1 MPKKK
6 FIDKKH
12 STTFVLGHR
21 SQKDPL
27 LADENAPQ
35 NILIPLDQVPNLSRG
50 GISAAGVA
58 GSAGNA
64 KVIDLE
70 KRKEEQQKFGI
81 YFDDDYDYL
90 QHLKDSSE
98 VSTIKWDVVE
108 RIYAPNYEPEKE
120 VGESNS
126 ATKYEDLENVK
137 IKLPSSVFESE
148 YREDVG
154 LLNKAAQS
162 SGPRPDLD
170 PDVIAALDDDF
181 NHDDPE
187 NALEDNFI
195 ELANNGIV
203 DEVLNREPTAE
214 ELEGLFSDDEDVY
227 EDDENKLEND
237 ESDYEDEEND
247 SLGSLDGPAYS
258 FLDEETK
265 SHFTN
270 YSMSSS
276 VVRRN
281 KQLLLVD
288 DRFEKFFESYEDTEI
303 GALDCDEIEGDINPE
318 SDLLL
323 KYAEEF
329 QKDKKQEDDLNNKIV
344 NLAMNEEVSDDD
356 SDTELSD
363 DEQPKEK
370 WDCQSIVSTYSTT
383 KNRPKMIR
391 EPSKKNLIK
400 VSGRTGIPVG
410 VLGKGGL
417 TKDNL
422 KVLDEKYN
430 EEHGVPERR
439 QTIMSGMSS
448 IRSKNETTQE
458 RRERKQLVKEHRR
471 ERRLE
476 RKANT
481 DAFKDEKKRL
491 EKVRLNIKANVQGL
505 KL

>member
-12 STTFVLGHR
+12 ATTFVLGHR

-35 NILIPLDQVPNLSRG
+35 NILIPLDQVPDLSRG
-50 GISAAGVA
+50 GISTAGA
-58 GSAGNA
+58 GGSSNA
-64 KVIDLE
+64 KGIDPE
-70 KRKEEQQKFGI
+70 KRKEEQKKYGI

-90 QHLKDSSE
+90 QHLKDSDE

-120 VGESNS
+120 VVESS
-126 ATKYEDLENVK
+126 STTKYEDLENIK

-148 YREDVG
+148 FREEVG
-154 LLNKAAQS
+154 LLNKAAPS
-162 SGPRPDLD
+162 FGPRPDLD
-170 PDVIAALDDDF
+170 PEVVAALDDDF
-181 NHDDPE
+181 DREDPE
-187 NALEDNFI
+187 NELEDNFI
-195 ELANNGIV
+195 ELANNGIE
-203 DEVLNREPTAE
+203 DKVLNREPTAE
-214 ELEGLFSDDEDVY
+214 ELEGLFSDDEEVY
-227 EDDENKLEND
+227 EDNEQED
-237 ESDYEDEEND
+237 ESDYEDEEDD
-247 SLGSLDGPAYS
+247 SLGSLNGGPAYS
-258 FLDEETK
+258 FGDEETK
-265 SHFTN
+265 SQFTN

-288 DRFEKFFESYEDTEI
+288 DRFEKFFERYEDTEI

-329 QKDKKQEDDLNNKIV
+329 QKEKKQEDDFNDKIV
-344 NLAMNEEVSDDD
+344 SLALNEESASDN
-356 SDTELSD
+356 DTECSE

-370 WDCQSIVSTYSTT
+370 WDCQSIISTYSST
-383 KNRPKMIR
+383 KNRPKMIK
-391 EPSKKNLIK
+391 EPSKRNLIK
-400 VSGRTGIPVG
+400 VSTKTGIPVG

-422 KVLDEKYN
+422 KVLDHEYN
-430 EEHGVPERR
+430 EEHGTPDRAK
-439 QTIMSGMSS
+439 TMMSGVTS
-448 IRSKNETTQE
+448 IRSKNETSQE
-458 RRERKQLVKEHRR
+458 RRERKQSVKEYRR

-481 DAFKDEKKRL
+481 EAFKEEKKRH
-491 EKVRLNIKANVQGL
+491 EKVRLNNKANVQGL